1 MNILKGMTDLLF
13 SSKGKKGMLSK
24 KVELM
29 VITMEE
35 CGELIQGC
43 SKYIRYGDTNG
54 IKEEAGD
61 IYAMLEL
68 MVEYKILNW
77 KDIKH
82 QAQIK
87 RKKLSKFSNL
97 L

>member
-1 MNILKGMTDLLF
+1 MNVLKGMTDLLF
-13 SSKGKKGMLSK
+13 SSKGKEDVLPK
-24 KVELM
+24 KTELM

-35 CGELIQGC
+35 CGELIQRC

-77 KDIKH
+77 KDIKY

>member
-1 MNILKGMTDLLF
+1 MNILKGVSDLLF
-13 SSKGKKGMLSK
+13 SSKGKENMLSK
-24 KVELM
+24 KTELM

-35 CGELIQGC
+35 CGELIQRC
-43 SKYIRYGDTNG
+43 SKYIRYGDING

-68 MVEYKILNW
+68 MVEYNILNW
-77 KDIKH
+77 EDIKN
-82 QAQIK
+82 QAKIK